1 MAMIVTQTSQISKN
15 DKNIVTIQDLIGR
28 KQIKGKIDYNTYS
41 FSISLKD
48 TITLPFQNVLTTTYA
63 KELKELAIDI
73 KLTND
78 EYYKYRYRPKLLAY
92 DIYNYSELFY
102 IINFINGIYNIKDF
116 NFKTLKLI
124 PKTDLFNL
132 LSYVLQADSAN
143 ISDFNNSHVE

>member
-15 DKNIVTIQDLIGR
+15 DKNIVTIQDLIDR

>member
-1 MAMIVTQTSQISKN
+1 MAMIVNQTSQISKN
-15 DKNIVTIQDLIGR
+15 DKNIVTIQDLIDR